1 MTLSNLIRQ
10 LPRQGAIA
18 KAVAPRT
25 YPVHRRVRRRAVARP
40 PRWLALTLALSP
52 SARRE
57 LRKKAGARW
66 QGLRTRMQ
74 QGKQWINGRAE
85 ERTSATTRA

>member
-25 YPVHRRVRRRAVARP
+25 YRSTGEYAGVLSLGLLAGA
-40 PRWLALTLALSP
+40 ALTLALSP